1 MAEAYDEIAQEPAVV
16 TVGEAAERLGRSVD
30 SVRSLIRRGRLTAR
44 RGNSGQLLVTIPPGA
59 AVGTAVAGKASDS
72 RDESGDG
79 RDEALAIM
87 RDEAEHWRR
96 EAEEARV
103 RAARAEGEASAQ
115 RELVAE
121 LKRLLEETRRP
132 FWRRWLG

>member
-1 MAEAYDEIAQEPAVV
+1 MTEANDGIAEEPAVV
-16 TVGEAAERLGRSVD
+16 TVGEAAERLGKSVD
-30 SVRSLIRRGRLTAR
+30 SVRSLIRRGRLVAR
-44 RGNSGQLLVTIPPGA
+44 RGNSGQLLVTLPPDT
-59 AVGTAVAGKASDS
+59 AVRTAVAG
-72 RDESGDG
+72 ESGDG
-79 RDEALAIM
+79 RDETSDGRDEALAVM

-103 RAARAEGEASAQ
+103 RAARAEGEAAAQ
-115 RELVAE
+115 RELVVE

>member
-1 MAEAYDEIAQEPAVV
+1 MDEAYGGDMQELAVV
-16 TVGEAAERLGRSVD
+16 SVGEAAERLGRSVD
-30 SVRSLIRRGRLTAR
+30 AVRSLVRRGRLAAR
-44 RGNSGQLLVTIPPGA
+44 RGNNGQLLVTLPPDA
-59 AVGTAVAGKASDS
+59 TVETPVADEASDS
-72 RDESGDG
+72 RDD
-79 RDEALAIM
+79 ALAVM

-103 RAARAEGEASAQ
+103 RAARAEGEVAAQ
-115 RELVAE
+115 RELVGE

>member
-1 MAEAYDEIAQEPAVV
+1 MAEANDEISKEPAVV
-16 TVGEAAERLGRSVD
+16 TVGEAAERLGKSVD

-44 RGNSGQLLVTIPPGA
+44 RGNSGQLLVTLHPDA
-59 AVGTAVAGKASDS
+59 AVGTAVTG
-72 RDESGDG
+72 ESGDS
-79 RDEALAIM
+79 RDEALAVM

-121 LKRLLEETRRP
+121 LKGLLEEARRP
-132 FWRRWLG
+132 FWRRWIG